1 MKRTGRR
8 WKEMSKDRARILYT
22 RKHME
27 VRGTKRKKEREI
39 LEERK
44 IYKKQRLKE

>member
-8 WKEMSKDRARILYT
+8 WKEMSKDRARIHLLYT
-22 RKHME
+22 RKYNE

-44 IYKKQRLKE
+44 